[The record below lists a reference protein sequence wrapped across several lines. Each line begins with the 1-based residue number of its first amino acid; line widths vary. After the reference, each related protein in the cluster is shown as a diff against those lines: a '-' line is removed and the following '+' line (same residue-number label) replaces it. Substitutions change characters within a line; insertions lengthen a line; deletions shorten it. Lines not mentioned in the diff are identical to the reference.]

1 LTVVLLII
9 TVMIFAAKPY
19 EKVIFKNGSWT
30 IGQEEVE
37 GRQLLIVG
45 YEGTTELLR
54 TFIKQDQP
62 IKDSVSFDLSSDV
75 VLKSIH
81 VICRSI
87 QNQKISVLDS
97 KGRSYEITQSQSVE
111 KDHFAFLPS
120 GELLLK
126 KGKYTL
132 EFSNPQSLE
141 RDLLSSEPVVLL
153 IGYDYEVWKEAQA
166 EELKD
171 QSAKVQGEP
180 TLLNRQ
186 GAQTSAAQ
194 QPRVTQRKP
203 IEFTLNESSF
213 VEKVAVDLIDY
224 PKDFP
229 ETNIVIVDK
238 TSKTFGPYFASDLDK
253 ENGVIFFSPNV
264 ALPAGTYTIKIS
276 DESVINYKSDGKPI
290 YALKL
295 FAYDP
300 PFDFTGTYKI
310 NFFVT
315 RTRTLMGASEKRA
328 LDVKNFEVAL
338 IDHTNYVELVGRI
351 DLRQVVQLL
360 EEQTGRKVQAE
371 YTEVFPFSQLCQIT
385 ERKKDS
391 LTCSFNLSFDF
402 TKMPVVNKFIVGVTN
417 ATVFLTFKTRPGLT
431 PGVTISGS
439 AKYVRIDDPHLGT
452 DINDY
457 AISGD
462 GVRIYEQLPYFVTY
476 AMNKKFGSAGNIPGP
491 ASAEQA
497 ATGLLFPPLAAVIGY
512 ALQELLKPKAGGVA
526 EVFQDYTRA
535 SRGAARRAAAK
546 ETAEASQ
553 HEGAA
558 EGEQEVQAV
567 EEYEEAESE
576 HEPDYTQEVPESEY
590 SQQARQDQPQVE
602 TPASVPEQVTMEV
615 PVDIYGRKV
624 QIVYD
629 PETDEWY
636 NAETGNIFNVELYN
650 KVVLPN
656 LAKDKAFVE
665 TQREKMQQPTKIEP
679 PRLSEKEKQEAY
691 IRRLEEKYGVSRD
704 KLKETIAG
712 EMDQASKDYEKH
724 KRDADWYDSAE
735 KVAKA
740 TQIVADNAIDGL
752 ANCTGFPGKMVRA
765 VYKGVKG
772 VASASAEGN
781 LGFGTL
787 IETGTDIASDFV
799 EMSPFKEAIFKT
811 AGSTLGGL
819 VDEGLE
825 GAKGKFFESA
835 IDNSFEALAKTAFKG
850 YGNDVTATRGNWWN
864 PELSNL
870 KIPTVPSNAKILT
883 SPTGRDIS
891 RLVAGKL
898 VRETTLTTSKTAG
911 ALTSEFAVK
920 PMILGD

>member
-1 LTVVLLII
+1 MI
-9 TVMIFAAKPY
+9 TVMILAAKSY
-19 EKVIFKNGSWT
+19 EKVIFKSGSWT
-30 IGQEEVE
+30 VCQEEVE
-37 GRQLLIVG
+37 DRQLLIVG
-45 YEGTTELLR
+45 YEGTTDLLR

-81 VICRSI
+81 VICSSTQKVSI
-87 QNQKISVLDS
+87 IDA

-111 KDHFAFLPS
+111 KDHFVFLPP
-120 GELLLK
+120 GEVVLK

-132 EFSNPQSLE
+132 RFSNPQSLE

-153 IGYDYEVWKEAQA
+153 TGYDYEAWKEAKA

-171 QSAKVQGEP
+171 QSAQVQGEP
-180 TLLNRQ
+180 ALLDKQ
-186 GAQTSAAQ
+186 SAQTSTTQ
-194 QPRVTQRKP
+194 QSKVTQPKP

-213 VEKVAVDLIDY
+213 VEKVAIDLVDY
-224 PKDFP
+224 PKDLP
-229 ETNIVIVDK
+229 QTNIVIVDK
-238 TSKTFGPYFASDLDK
+238 ASKAFGPYFVSDLDK

-264 ALPAGTYTIKIS
+264 VLPAGTYTIKIS
-276 DESVINYKSDGKPI
+276 DESALNYKSDGKPI
-290 YALKL
+290 FALKL
-295 FAYDP
+295 FPYDP

-315 RTRTLMGASEKRA
+315 RVRTLMGASEKKA

-338 IDHTNYVELVGRI
+338 IDHTDYVELVGRI
-351 DLRQVVQLL
+351 DLRQVVELL

-391 LTCSFNLSFDF
+391 LTCTFNLSFDF

-439 AKYVRIDDPHLGT
+439 ARYVRIDDPHLGT
-452 DINDY
+452 DVNDY
-457 AISGD
+457 VINGD

-476 AMNKKFGSAGNIPGP
+476 AMSKKFGSAGNIPGP
-491 ASAEQA
+491 SSAEQA

-512 ALQELLKPKAGGVA
+512 ALQELLKPKPGGVA

-546 ETAEASQ
+546 EAAEASQ
-553 HEGAA
+553 PEGAA
-558 EGEQEVQAV
+558 EGEQEVEAV
-567 EEYEEAESE
+567 EE
-576 HEPDYTQEVPESEY
+576 SEY
-590 SQQARQDQPQVE
+590 EPEYTEEVSEPEYEPQPTQDQSQAE
-602 TPASVPEQVTMEV
+602 TPAPVPEQVTMEV

-636 NAETGNIFNVELYN
+636 NTETGNIFNAELYN
-650 KVVLPN
+650 NVVLPN

-665 TQREKMQQPTKIEP
+665 AQREKMQQPTKIELP
-679 PRLSEKEKQEAY
+679 GESEKDKQEAY
-691 IRRLEEKYGVSRD
+691 IRRLERKYGVSRD
-704 KLKETIAG
+704 QLKDKIGQT
-712 EMDQASKDYEKH
+712 MDHSSEDYQRHMK
-724 KRDADWYDSAE
+724 DADWYDSAE
-735 KVAKA
+735 KVATV

-765 VYKGVKG
+765 VYKGAKG

-787 IETGTDIASDFV
+787 IKTGTDIASDFV

-825 GAKGKFFESA
+825 GAKKSFVESA

-850 YGNDVTATRGNWWN
+850 YGNDVTATRGSWWN
-864 PELSNL
+864 PELSYL
-870 KIPTVPSNAKILT
+870 KIPTNPSNAKILT
-883 SPTGRDIS
+883 SSTGRDIS

-898 VRETTLTTSKTAG
+898 ARETAQTTAKTAG

-920 PMILGD
+920 PVILGD